1 VAETLVPGET
11 VRAVARRHGVNTS
24 QLFTW
29 RKRLR
34 GQLEM
39 AAAAA
44 PAPLFAAVEIATAGE
59 MPTGHD
65 AGPEPDPVAL
75 AGVIEVELPRGGR
88 VRISGRV
95 EPALVT
101 VAMIPVPAGVR
112 VWLATGVTDMRRGMN
127 GLSLQVQQGLGRDPH
142 AGVIATTP
150 SAGDGHPARLHVEGI
165 DWRHPQRTWRP
176 SVAG

>member
-1 VAETLVPGET
+1 MSRVEIFRGQPRRRWSEEDKRRLVAETLVPGET

-24 QLFTW
+24 QLFPW

-101 VAMIPVPAGVR
+101 AALRALVR
-112 VWLATGVTDMRRGMN
+112 R
-127 GLSLQVQQGLGRDPH
+127 
-142 AGVIATTP
+142 
-150 SAGDGHPARLHVEGI
+150 
-165 DWRHPQRTWRP
+165 
-176 SVAG
+176 